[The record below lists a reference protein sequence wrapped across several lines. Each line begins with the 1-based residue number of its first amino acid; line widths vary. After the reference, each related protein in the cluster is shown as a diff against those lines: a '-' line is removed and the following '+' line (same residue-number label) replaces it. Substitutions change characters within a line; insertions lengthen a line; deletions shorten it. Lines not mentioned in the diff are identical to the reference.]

1 MCAHTSVC
9 VCVYT
14 EMEVG
19 MRETVTRLC
28 VCAHGDGGGDEGNGV
43 RSVRNTEYA

>member
-1 MCAHTSVC
+1 MCAHMSV
-9 VCVYT
+9 
-14 EMEVG
+14 
-19 MRETVTRLC
+19 C